1 MSQIFKLVIS
11 AALCAALSAPVFG
24 LPLKGLGAVA
34 GGRAAP
40 QRRGRAGRAAARKDP
55 ARRRREAA
63 FRLVWQTVKDE
74 HFDATFGGLD
84 WDAVRVRYA
93 PLASR
98 AGSDRELHLLLQAM
112 LNELRQSHFVI
123 VPPESIPRFDA
134 RRWGAARAD
143 GTAAEEEAPDETG
156 EDESG
161 SEEMAVRMMNGI
173 GVDVRVLGGQVVLTR
188 VAPNGPAAR
197 AGLRPG
203 FVIKSVD
210 DAPVGEF
217 VKVAT
222 SGPNVPA
229 LTFVRIRGE
238 ILVNYLGG
246 IPGTEVRLGYVDEE
260 GRERQ
265 AVVKRERL
273 AGEMS
278 PPLGNLPPM
287 YTEIE
292 SKRLPGDIGYVRF
305 SAFTPQLMERICGA
319 LRSLGDARGL
329 VIDLRGNPGGM
340 MGIASGLSGLMTTQ
354 PRLLGVLRTR
364 TGVMPLSSFPQKSPY
379 TGPLVILIDGLSGS
393 TAEVLAAALQE
404 SGRAEVV
411 GERSAGMVLGADTL
425 KLPTGAVLLYARASF
440 ITTEGVAL
448 EGRGVIPDV
457 EKKLDRESLLKG
469 RDEQLEEAVR
479 QIQLR
484 KSVEA
489 VGAPQPPP
497 PPALVIVTAPVLG
510 GSIGPAGVV
519 NGASVVSER
528 VPPGEGTIEAAG
540 GRRSFVST
548 PEAERV
554 MERHIQA
561 VGGREAFNALKT
573 RVSVGTCILPMQNAP
588 GKVVIYEEAPN
599 KRSMEIDVPHMGVMQ
614 FAFDGARGWMQ
625 HPLMGFVEFTDDL
638 LPGARREADFR
649 KIVNYKEQYVRM
661 DYIGVRGKTNVL
673 SLTTPEGSIEE
684 MLFDA
689 TSGLLVQHGAESFDD
704 YRQVGAVKVPFSVRL
719 SFSGLEMVIR
729 LEHVTHDAPINPA
742 VFAETQSCFTQ
753 R

>member
-1 MSQIFKLVIS
+1 M
-11 AALCAALSAPVFG
+11 
-24 LPLKGLGAVA
+24 
-34 GGRAAP
+34 
-40 QRRGRAGRAAARKDP
+40 RKDP

-74 HFDATFGGLD
+74 HFDPTFGGLD
-84 WDAVRVRYA
+84 WNAVRVRYA

-98 AGSDRELHLLLQAM
+98 AGSDRELHLLLQSM
-112 LNELRQSHFVI
+112 LNELRQSHFAI

-143 GTAAEEEAPDETG
+143 GSAAEEEAPDETA

-188 VAPNGPAAR
+188 VAPDGPAAR

-203 FVIKSVD
+203 FIIKSVD

-222 SGPNVPA
+222 SGTNVTA
-229 LTFVRIRGE
+229 LTYVRLRGE

-246 IPGTEVRLGYVDEE
+246 IPGTEVRLGYVDEA

-278 PPLGNLPPM
+278 PPLGSMPPM
-287 YTEIE
+287 YTELE
-292 SKRLPGDIGYVRF
+292 SKRLPGDVGYVRF

-340 MGIASGLSGLMTTQ
+340 MGIASGVSGLMTTQ

-364 TGVMPLSSFPQKSPY
+364 TGMMPLSSFPQKSPY

-489 VGAPQPPP
+489 VGAPTPPP
-497 PPALVIVTAPVLG
+497 PRPAPVIGTAPVLA
-510 GSIGPAGVV
+510 GPVSPAVV
-519 NGASVVSER
+519 VSGASVVSER
-528 VPPGEGTIEAAG
+528 VPPGAGAIEAAG
-540 GRRSFVST
+540 GRSFVST

-554 MERHIQA
+554 MQRHIQA
-561 VGGREAFNALKT
+561 IGGREAFNALKT
-573 RVSVGTCILPMQNAP
+573 RVSVGTCTLPLQSAP

-638 LPGARREADFR
+638 LPGARRDADFR
-649 KIVNYKEQYVRM
+649 KIVNTKRLVRM
-661 DYIGVRGKTNVL
+661 DYMAFAAKRT
-673 SLTTPEGSIEE
+673 SCRCDPEGSIEE
-684 MLFDA
+684 MVFDA

-719 SFSGLEMVIR
+719 SSSGLEMAIR

-742 VFAETQSCFTQ
+742 VFAETQSCFT
-753 R
+753 RR